1 MCWREIYMAKGIG
14 NFAAK
19 VQTLKNERC
28 GLGLFPGDCGLEC
41 GDQIM
46 VKLIMALHDGASI
59 RGWGNTRHNVVLRQ
73 IRQQTFHQFDQR
85 NRGWDIAGF
94 CHVFP
99 VCCIITRW
107 EKRTEF
113 LPVIAGTQKPAIAI
127 KPPNPFDGG
136 NGTQKIGIAVVWV
149 CCCGD
154 GLGLLVG
161 SFPEIVCLDILT
173 RNPARDK
180 PLGAHGGGP
189 MIHRQARLAFQMR
202 NEIGR
207 FGQLFP
213 HLRQE

>member
-1 MCWREIYMAKGIG
+1 MAKGIG
-14 NFAAK
+14 SFAAK

-46 VKLIMALHDGASI
+46 VKLIMVRHNGARI
-59 RGWGNTRHNVVLRQ
+59 RGWRNTGHNVIFRQ
-73 IRQQTFHQFDQR
+73 IRQQAFHQFHQR
-85 NRGWDIAGF
+85 NRRWHIAGSGRI
-94 CHVFP
+94 FP

-113 LPVIAGTQKPAIAI
+113 LPVIAGAQQPAIAI
-127 KPPNPFDGG
+127 KPPNPFEGG
-136 NGTQKIGIAVVWV
+136 NGTQEIGIAVVWV
-149 CCCGD
+149 CWYRD

-173 RNPARDK
+173 RNATRDK

-189 MIHRQARLAFQMR
+189 MIHR
-202 NEIGR
+202 
-207 FGQLFP
+207 
-213 HLRQE
+213 